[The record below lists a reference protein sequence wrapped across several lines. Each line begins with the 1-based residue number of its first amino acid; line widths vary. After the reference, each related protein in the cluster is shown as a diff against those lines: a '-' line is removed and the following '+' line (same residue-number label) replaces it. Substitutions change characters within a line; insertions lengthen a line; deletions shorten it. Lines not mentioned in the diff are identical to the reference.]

1 MSLCEATQEN
11 QEVLMEGWERETCV
25 PLAESYIPK
34 GSANFRKIGVITVI
48 VSLFVPE
55 VSKAKMA

>member
-1 MSLCEATQEN
+1 M
-11 QEVLMEGWERETCV
+11 
-25 PLAESYIPK
+25 PLAESFIPK
-34 GSANFRKIGVITVI
+34 GSANFRKIGAITVI